1 MVGPSTFFQ
10 REDMGTRSKHSGR
23 WKTAATALVA
33 VTILGLAPG
42 IASAEPL
49 ASRYRTAL
57 TATAILTL
65 TLGLGWVFTARRM
78 KRTAATESLKFSTL
92 LDAAPEVV
100 IGVDDRGLI
109 RFANAHVRE
118 LFGYG
123 QAELVGSTVELLI
136 PERFRGNHLAHRQRY
151 AEQPQR
157 RPMGS
162 GLSLVGR
169 RRDGS
174 EVPVEIS
181 LSRMQ
186 TREGHLVLCIIRD
199 VTEQTRT
206 RNALLESNA
215 RLKASL
221 AETGRRASEL
231 RQLRKM
237 SEFLQCC
244 ITEAEVHAVM
254 ARAIAR
260 LTPETCGGLYLL
272 NASRNLV
279 ELAGAWGEASPPLNS
294 VFEPQACWAM
304 RRARSHSTRLREP
317 AARCTHCD
325 PRFEGVLACIPV
337 AAHGETIGVLCIRL
351 PLGGRSLTRTRRQ
364 LLRAVAEQGAVAI
377 ASLRLRDALRMQ
389 STRDALTG
397 LYNRRFLDECLEREV
412 TASLRTHAPLSVLML
427 DLDHFKRFN
436 DTFGHQCGDHALR
449 DVAATVNRVARR
461 SDIPCRFGGEELVM
475 LLPGTTLEG
484 ATVLAEKLRD
494 EVQQLVIRHN
504 DQLLGGITLSIG
516 IAATPAHGHTPAE
529 LLRAAD
535 AALYSAKRGG
545 RNRVFVAPIG
555 AEAAAAG

>member
-1 MVGPSTFFQ
+1 
-10 REDMGTRSKHSGR
+10 
-23 WKTAATALVA
+23 
-33 VTILGLAPG
+33 
-42 IASAEPL
+42 
-49 ASRYRTAL
+49 
-57 TATAILTL
+57 
-65 TLGLGWVFTARRM
+65 
-78 KRTAATESLKFSTL
+78 
-92 LDAAPEVV
+92 
-100 IGVDDRGLI
+100 
-109 RFANAHVRE
+109 
-118 LFGYG
+118 
-123 QAELVGSTVELLI
+123 
-136 PERFRGNHLAHRQRY
+136 
-151 AEQPQR
+151 
-157 RPMGS
+157 
-162 GLSLVGR
+162 
-169 RRDGS
+169 
-174 EVPVEIS
+174 
-181 LSRMQ
+181 
-186 TREGHLVLCIIRD
+186 
-199 VTEQTRT
+199 
-206 RNALLESNA
+206 
-215 RLKASL
+215 
-221 AETGRRASEL
+221 
-231 RQLRKM
+231 
-237 SEFLQCC
+237 
-244 ITEAEVHAVM
+244 
-254 ARAIAR
+254 
-260 LTPETCGGLYLL
+260 
-272 NASRNLV
+272 
-279 ELAGAWGEASPPLNS
+279 
-294 VFEPQACWAM
+294 
-304 RRARSHSTRLREP
+304 
-317 AARCTHCD
+317 
-325 PRFEGVLACIPV
+325 
-337 AAHGETIGVLCIRL
+337 
-351 PLGGRSLTRTRRQ
+351 